1 MGHRRLE
8 RAAPALWAAAAGVVL
23 AIALPGPGLSP
34 FVLLFPGLLLA
45 SIAAA
50 PGWRSAALAGLI
62 GGTVHWLVT
71 VHWVL
76 PVMHNYGRLPLVAAI
91 ACLVVMAALLG
102 LSWGLVA
109 GVVRLVSP
117 PLRVVLLPFAW
128 IAVEAW
134 RQIPPYVFPWNPTA
148 AALASAP
155 VLLASAP
162 VWGATGIGW
171 AATAL
176 GAGLAGTLHRGTRRV
191 GIATAVAAVALTL
204 VFSTVAPAPRPMGP
218 AVKVAVIQPGTGLEV
233 KWDPERWQEMVAGV
247 WRLTREAAA
256 EGATL
261 VLWPESA
268 VPFSLERDPSFRDTV
283 VDLARELD
291 VTIVLT
297 SIGGTPEG
305 GATNSAYTVSPA
317 GVSPVRYDKV
327 RLVPFG
333 EYVPLVAHFAFTRA
347 LVREVGQFTPGRG
360 PVLLPAGVPLGMSIC
375 YEIVFA
381 DLVAAQV
388 RIGATVLATLTNDA
402 WYGFSSAPHQHFEQA
417 VLRAAEARRPLVRA
431 ALTGISG
438 FVDPYGRVT
447 AELGVGRSGLLVEPV
462 QPCSGLTPRVRWG
475 DWWGVLSAVAAMA
488 LVALS
493 RRRRHRTERTT
504 KTQRHQAIANLESNL
519 AGPGGCFQ
527 PPLLCGHQT
536 LTGTGKPLSSDIIF
550 RPAR

>member
-1 MGHRRLE
+1 VGHPRLE
-8 RAAPALWAAAAGVVL
+8 RAAPALWAAAAGL
-23 AIALPGPGLSP
+23 ALAVALPGPGLSP
-34 FVLLFPGLLLA
+34 LVLVFPGLLLA
-45 SIAAA
+45 STAAA

-76 PVMHNYGRLPLVAAI
+76 PVMHDYGRLPLAAAI

-109 GVVRLVSP
+109 GVVRLVAP

-148 AALASAP
+148 ATLASTP
-155 VLLASAP
+155 GLLVSAP
-162 VWGATGIGW
+162 VWGASGIGW

-176 GAGLAGTLHRGTRRV
+176 GAGFAGALRRETRFV
-191 GIATAVAAVALTL
+191 GIATAAAAVTLTLAFSALAPTPQPVGPMVRVAA
-204 VFSTVAPAPRPMGP
+204 
-218 AVKVAVIQPGTGLEV
+218 IQPGTGLEV
-233 KWDPERWQEMVAGV
+233 KWNPERWQEMVAGV

-256 EGATL
+256 DGATL

-283 VDLARELD
+283 VDLAHELN

-297 SIGGTPEG
+297 SIGSTSEG
-305 GATNSAYTVSPA
+305 GATNSAYAVSPA

-375 YEIVFA
+375 YEVVFA
-381 DLVAAQV
+381 DLVADQV

-475 DWWGVLSAVAAMA
+475 DWWGVLSALTAVSLLAIARF
-488 LVALS
+488 
-493 RRRRHRTERTT
+493 RRR
-504 KTQRHQAIANLESNL
+504 QA
-519 AGPGGCFQ
+519 
-527 PPLLCGHQT
+527 
-536 LTGTGKPLSSDIIF
+536 
-550 RPAR
+550 